1 MRILITGIHGFVGH
15 NLVKTLSPHHTIY
28 GLATTTEPIA
38 SVQAMYTWE
47 QFAQLPEVDAIIHLT
62 GIAHDIDG
70 KINKQLY
77 TEVNVKLT
85 QRIFNYFCTS
95 SAHTFIH
102 FSTVA
107 AVANQVQ
114 DTLTEDVQPHPVG
127 IYGETK
133 WEAEQYISAHTPSH
147 KQVYILRPSMIYGE
161 RCKGNLNL
169 LYKLVSSG
177 IPYPLGAF
185 DNERTFASIENVAFV
200 IHRLLQSNIPGG
212 IYNVCDDQ
220 SISTNTLVTIIAQAI
235 GKKPRIWHIS
245 RQFITMLAHMGTQFH
260 LPLNNIR
267 LAKLTQNFRVSN
279 HKIKQAL
286 GIEHMPLS
294 ARDALTQTIQ
304 RLHTLKSPK

>member
-15 NLVKTLSPHHTIY
+15 NLVKTLSPQHTIY
-28 GLATTTEPIA
+28 GLATTTEPVA
-38 SVQAMYTWE
+38 SVQALYTWE
-47 QFAQLPEVDAIIHLT
+47 QLGQLPEVDAIIHLA

-70 KINKQLY
+70 KINKPLY
-77 TEVNVKLT
+77 TEVNVRLT
-85 QRIFNYFCTS
+85 QRIFDYFCTS

-102 FSTVA
+102 FSTVL
-107 AVANQVQ
+107 AVSHQVQ
-114 DTLTEDVQPHPVG
+114 DTLTEDAQPQPVG
-127 IYGETK
+127 IYGTTK

-200 IHRLLQSNIPGG
+200 VDRLLQTNIPGG

-220 SISTNTLVTIIAQAI
+220 SISTNTLVAIIAQAI

-245 RQFITMLAHMGTQFH
+245 KKLIEILAHIGTLLH

-279 HKIKQAL
+279 HKIKHAL
-286 GIEHMPLS
+286 GIQHMPVK
-294 ARDALTQTIQ
+294 AHDALAQTIQ
-304 RLHTLKSPK
+304 RFHTLKSRK